1 MSVLDSLK
9 SLGKIDFAELDLNNI
24 GSWPAAVRALACVL
38 AFIAE
43 IGRASSRERV

>member
-24 GSWPAAVRALACVL
+24 GSWPAAVLLYWRWVILCT
-38 AFIAE
+38 
-43 IGRASSRERV
+43 